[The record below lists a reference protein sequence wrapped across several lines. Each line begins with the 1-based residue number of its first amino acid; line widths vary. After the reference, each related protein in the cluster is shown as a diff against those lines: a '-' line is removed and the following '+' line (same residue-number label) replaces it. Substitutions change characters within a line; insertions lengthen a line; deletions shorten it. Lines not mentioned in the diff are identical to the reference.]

1 MFENFLALLSYIWLF
16 SSKFLLYAIKVQ
28 IFIFYGKVSRTRTSI
43 GGKKGWVFLFVFLKG
58 KLCELQNQRFGQ
70 RGGVHTE
77 LIKRPGHQ

>member
-1 MFENFLALLSYIWLF
+1 M
-16 SSKFLLYAIKVQ
+16 KFLLYAIKVQ

-43 GGKKGWVFLFVFLKG
+43 GGKKGWFFLVCFFKR
-58 KLCELQNQRFGQ
+58 KTAKLQNQRLGQ